1 MAFAETLSGYFADF
15 GVTATLGGVAVTGIY
30 DDAYADA
37 LGISGSGPSLLL
49 PATSAASA
57 SLGASCV
64 VGAISYT
71 VSGIQPDGTG
81 MTRLMLQEV

>member
-1 MAFAETLSGYFADF
+1 MSFTEDFAPLFADF
-15 GVTATLGGVAVTGIY
+15 GVAATVGGASVTGIF

-37 LGISGSGPSLLL
+37 LGIAGSGPTLLL
-49 PATSAASA
+49 PSASAASA

-64 VGAISYT
+64 VGAVSYT